1 MATGIIKTYLD
12 ERGFGFIRPD
22 VGNADIFFHIK
33 DCQPPGMTPDAHDA
47 VEYDVGEDQR
57 SGRLQAQ
64 NVRLV

>member
-1 MATGIIKTYLD
+1 MPTGIIKTYLD
-12 ERGFGFIRPD
+12 DRGFGFIRPD
-22 VGNADIFFHIK
+22 TGSADLFFHIK

-47 VEYDVGEDQR
+47 VYYDLGEDKR